1 MKPNTIKK
9 VLLLL
14 LKDFSVI
21 HTITSLANDLHL
33 SRVGAWKVIKK
44 LEENNFIV
52 VRPTGSGKTNTFL
65 LKLNWDNALAEK
77 TLSLYLTEEALSQK
91 RWKANF
97 AELEGKVDFL
107 ILYGS
112 ILHFPQEAKDIDLVG
127 VTSQKNKFVGIQQ
140 IIDKIQKT
148 QSKKIHSLNFTEM
161 EFQEELLK
169 PNKAFIEAIKKGA
182 ILFGQDNFIQFMKK
196 IHLK

>member
-1 MKPNTIKK
+1 MKPNTVKK

-14 LKDFSVI
+14 LKDFSVT
-21 HTITSLANDLHL
+21 HTITSLANELHL
-33 SRVGAWKVIKK
+33 SRVGGWKVIKK
-44 LEENNFIV
+44 LEENNLIV

-65 LKLNWDNALAEK
+65 LKLNWDNVLVEK

-97 AELEGKVDFL
+97 VELEGKMNFL

-127 VTSQKNKFVGIQQ
+127 ISQKNKFVRIQQ
-140 IIDKIQKT
+140 TIDKIQKT
-148 QSKKIHSLNFTEM
+148 QSKKIHIINFTEM

-169 PNKAFIEAIKKGA
+169 PNKAFIETVKKGV

-196 IHLK
+196 NT

>member
-1 MKPNTIKK
+1 M
-9 VLLLL
+9 
-14 LKDFSVI
+14 
-21 HTITSLANDLHL
+21 
-33 SRVGAWKVIKK
+33 
-44 LEENNFIV
+44 
-52 VRPTGSGKTNTFL
+52 
-65 LKLNWDNALAEK
+65 
-77 TLSLYLTEEALSQK
+77 
-91 RWKANF
+91 
-97 AELEGKVDFL
+97 
-107 ILYGS
+107 
-112 ILHFPQEAKDIDLVG
+112 
-127 VTSQKNKFVGIQQ
+127 GIQQ